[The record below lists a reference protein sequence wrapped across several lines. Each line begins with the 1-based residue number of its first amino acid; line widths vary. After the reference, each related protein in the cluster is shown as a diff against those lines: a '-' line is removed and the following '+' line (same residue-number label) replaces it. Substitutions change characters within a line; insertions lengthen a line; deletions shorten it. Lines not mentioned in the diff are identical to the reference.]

1 MPPWA
6 RPVFPAPRADFVV
19 TITDAPAPAALTAA
33 DMPAPPDPTTST
45 SARASERLDTA
56 PILADRVSPRD
67 KGSLW
72 GRCRSGHVAELR
84 AGEVDEGLGDP
95 LGGPPGVPDG
105 EEAALQPG
113 PFEGEGDEAAV
124 GELPLHRE
132 PRDDRDAEAVEHRR
146 LHRLLQAELHLHL
159 QVAI

>member
-6 RPVFPAPRADFVV
+6 RPVLPAPRADFVV
-19 TITDAPAPAALTAA
+19 TITDAPASAALTAA

-45 SARASERLDTA
+45 SARASERLDTR
-56 PILADRVSPRD
+56 PILADPLRRRD

-95 LGGPPGVPDG
+95 LRGPPRVPDG
-105 EEAALQPG
+105 EEAALQAG
-113 PFEGEGDEAAV
+113 ALERERHEAPV

-132 PRDDRDAEAVEHRR
+132 PRDDGDAEPVEHRR
-146 LHRLLQAELHLHL
+146 LDRKSTRLN
-159 QVAI
+159 